1 MQLRFG
7 FSFALLTLSLAGCS
21 HLAINNGSLDY
32 KDASSL
38 EPLKYPEGVVS
49 RPATPLYPAPV
60 VDPLAIQH
68 APTFENQR
76 GNRFAMPRPDV
87 QVSEAPSSDESNAA
101 QTSTSIGQPQLI
113 TDGSGNPLI
122 KVDGNSATIWQYTLA
137 TLTSLNHTI
146 VGKSKNANEATV
158 KINNQIYVVKLTS
171 VGASNTLAVFN
182 ADNSFADKSKATE
195 LLTQIYQNWPA

>member
-7 FSFALLTLSLAGCS
+7 LTLALSALSLAGCS

-32 KDASSL
+32 KDTTTL
-38 EPLKYPEGVVS
+38 EPLKYPEGAEV
-49 RPATPLYPAPV
+49 RPATPLYPAPK
-60 VDPLAIQH
+60 VDQLALDH
-68 APTFENQR
+68 AAKYENKR

-87 QVSEAPSSDESNAA
+87 QIENTLTEENDVS
-101 QTSTSIGQPQLI
+101 STTIEHPQLI

-137 TLTSLNHTI
+137 TLTSLNINVT
-146 VGKSKNANEATV
+146 GKSKNANEATV
-158 KINNQIYVVKLTS
+158 KIDKQLYVLKLTS
-171 VGASNTLAVFN
+171 VGASNTIAVFN
-182 ADNSFADKSKATE
+182 ADNSFADKEKATE